1 MGGLIENL
9 DRFKVSVSKY
19 LFSPSRSPYHRNVGP
34 DSHLFRRFKEGVD
47 SVWLLGTDSMQA
59 IDIFKEVGFPFRLYH
74 GYCVWVGSLC
84 GRVWLV
90 ASMAL
95 TS

>member
-1 MGGLIENL
+1 M
-9 DRFKVSVSKY
+9 
-19 LFSPSRSPYHRNVGP
+19 
-34 DSHLFRRFKEGVD
+34 
-47 SVWLLGTDSMQA
+47 WLLGTDSMQA